1 MFSGI
6 GVFGVDRLEVS
17 AVKLSHPSACSVF
30 QNFSHFSLLQRTL
43 WGEEGRVRGG
53 IGNWI
58 LQFEEI

>member
-6 GVFGVDRLEVS
+6 WVFGVDRLEVS
-17 AVKLSHPSACSVF
+17 ALKLFDPSVCPVF
-30 QNFSHFSLLQRTL
+30 QNFSHFSLLEHSL
-43 WGEEGRVRGG
+43 WGEERRVRGG